1 MKIDKIRESVR
12 AQTWRV
18 VPQIATSQLH
28 HLANAISETLA
39 APGTDP
45 SERIAL
51 HAERSV
57 YREEIQRRASPLPPM
72 GTESGGR

>member
-18 VPQIATSQLH
+18 VPQLETGQLRR
-28 HLANAISETLA
+28 LADAVSETLA

-57 YREEIQRRASPLPPM
+57 YREEIQRRTA
-72 GTESGGR
+72 